1 MSTVVS
7 GYKNDKDILLKGAPE
22 RIVQKCVKYMSF
34 EGEKQMSKTE
44 QD

>member
-22 RIVQKCVKYMSF
+22 RIV
-34 EGEKQMSKTE
+34 
-44 QD
+44 